1 MQVITDVLN
10 FLLRST
16 YLVVLAACALPV
28 IGVWFGDL
36 HWSLELAS
44 QFLLPV
50 IIVSCI
56 VAIFAG
62 LTRHSLIGVGAL
74 LIAIVASSVAGPW
87 MSVPK
92 SAPANAPVFSVLFLN
107 VWIRNDHLDQV
118 AKLIHDRNADIVVL
132 VEASPRLRDAIKD
145 VAQAYP
151 YHADCADNAGCG
163 TIILSRARLTPLDIS
178 SYDVSTLS
186 VQADLAGCQ
195 MPVTAVHLKRPFPF
209 SPVGDQL
216 RQAVDVSNIVLAWS
230 GPQLVMGDFN
240 AAPWSPVMKT
250 ILQRSRLALLTG
262 SGGTWPSVLP
272 KQMRIPIDHMMAG
285 RGLSFVSREL
295 PAFVGSD
302 HAPVFARVA
311 VTDPSLCANR

>member
-1 MQVITDVLN
+1 MQVITDVLS
-10 FLLRST
+10 FLLRSA
-16 YLVVLAACALPV
+16 YLLVLAACALP
-28 IGVWFGDL
+28 ILGVWFGDL
-36 HWSLELAS
+36 HWSLDLAS

-50 IIVSCI
+50 VIVSCI
-56 VAIFAG
+56 VAILAG

-87 MSVPK
+87 MTVPK

-107 VWIRNDHLDQV
+107 VWIRNQHLDQV
-118 AKLIHDRNADIVVL
+118 AKLIRDRNADIVVL

-145 VAQAYP
+145 VAQNYP
-151 YHADCADNAGCG
+151 YHADCADNARCG
-163 TIILSRARLTPLDIS
+163 TIILSRARLLPLDTGNV
-178 SYDVSTLS
+178 DVSTLS
-186 VQADLAGCQ
+186 VQANLAGCQ
-195 MPVTAVHLKRPFPF
+195 LPVTAVHLTRPFPF
-209 SPVGDQL
+209 DSPVVQT
-216 RQAVDVSNIVLAWS
+216 RQAQIVLAMVSAWP
-230 GPQLVMGDFN
+230 GAQLVVGDFN
-240 AAPWSPVMKT
+240 AAPWGQVMKT
-250 ILQRSRLALLTG
+250 MQFGGRLGLLTG

-295 PAFVGSD
+295 PGSVGSD